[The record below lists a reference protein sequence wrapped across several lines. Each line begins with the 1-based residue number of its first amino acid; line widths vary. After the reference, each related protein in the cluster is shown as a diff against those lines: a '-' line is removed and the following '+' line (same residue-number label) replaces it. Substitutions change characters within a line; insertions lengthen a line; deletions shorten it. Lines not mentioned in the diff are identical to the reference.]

1 VQGAPG
7 AIDERFARGRQFHGA
22 RGPQKQRASD
32 FFFQAA
38 DLLGKRRLRHMETL
52 RRMAEMQFLRDSE
65 KVTEVAEIDILI
77 HMRIVLM
84 SINNILDVLIG
95 FV

>member
-1 VQGAPG
+1 
-7 AIDERFARGRQFHGA
+7 
-22 RGPQKQRASD
+22 
-32 FFFQAA
+32 
-38 DLLGKRRLRHMETL
+38 METL

-77 HMRIVLM
+77 HRRIVLM